1 VVGVVCRVMGWVE
14 GGGVEQVRA
23 GGRVVGGFRGVRGWR
38 EGVRVVWEY
47 VARNPGHFCFF

>member
-1 VVGVVCRVMGWVE
+1 MVGVVCRVMGWVE